1 MMVQVK
7 RYFTLEAYQIDGRG
21 RRPLD
26 NRLGGTHWRH
36 RCLAGA
42 DRPAGKPRPPKHPEE
57 GPMTTVLLVLTFL
70 LLLDVLVLLG
80 RSHDS
85 RDGRDWQPR
94 GSPSPV
100 PTTVALDR

>member
-1 MMVQVK
+1 MLHARKSVTTDETATVDRSITGLAACIGDTAAWQEP
-7 RYFTLEAYQIDGRG
+7 TGR
-21 RRPLD
+21 PTNQD
-26 NRLGGTHWRH
+26 
-36 RCLAGA
+36 
-42 DRPAGKPRPPKHPEE
+42 PEHPEE
-57 GPMTTVLLVLTFL
+57 GPMTPVLLVLTFL

-94 GSPSPV
+94 GSPPPV